1 LPRMKGFAPM
11 STLPITARRFLDLAV
26 VMVLSLSSV
35 SATHAQCAPL
45 LADPSKLSAPN
56 APHEQLLP
64 ESGHLSDAVYT
75 SDFFGF
81 ALDLPIASHG
91 HLIKLPLMPE
101 RQHALLAIAYQNG
114 DRSGSLTIDAIDP
127 REGLEGFSTEQ
138 QQQLSSRPPGTL
150 PIGAQPESQN
160 QPQVSPQ
167 GTLMPPQPKLATPQF
182 QLPTER
188 FHSSVRHKGEKYTA
202 LYWTQIR
209 SYRVGVLI
217 ATNDKDFLQKA
228 KQAMAGVQF
237 YCTADDGTLA
247 TKDGKRITPEGE
259 RYEGPT
265 VPTWRAAAAIQSAP
279 GLAIPPGEV
288 SEGAYRNSALGMQ
301 YKLPKGWN
309 ILPTHNGGDPPANLD
324 SLRQFEFLHAC
335 SRTLLRIQQP
345 GSADIAPNGRPP
357 LIVLRALDPTC
368 LSLRTPA
375 APTDARIAEEVG
387 VSLESMTEFG
397 EVASH
402 DLVSIS
408 GQLFMVFRGTIAV
421 PGEGGQLAQ
430 RMSQTIFATNRNK
443 MLLVWSFMAP
453 TFGELATMPA
463 DGISFDGSPPIELG
477 AVLAA
482 KR

>member
-1 LPRMKGFAPM
+1 M
-11 STLPITARRFLDLAV
+11 SSLSTATRRLIGLAV
-26 VMVLSLSSV
+26 VIILSLSWV
-35 SATHAQCAPL
+35 STTRAQCAPL
-45 LADPSKLSAPN
+45 QAGLSNRSAQN
-56 APHEQLLP
+56 TPHEPLLP

-81 ALDLPIASHG
+81 ALDLPIAPQG

-138 QQQLSSRPPGTL
+138 QQQQLSSRPPGTL
-150 PIGAQPESQN
+150 PLGAQPESQN

-167 GTLMPPQPKLATPQF
+167 GTLMPPQPQLTTPQF
-182 QLPTER
+182 QLPAER
-188 FHSSVRHKGEKYTA
+188 FHSSVRRKGEKYTA
-202 LYWTQIR
+202 LYWTQIK

-228 KQAMAGVQF
+228 KQAMAGVHF

-247 TKDGKRITPEGE
+247 TKEGKLVTPEGE
-259 RYEGPT
+259 RYEGPA
-265 VPTWRAAAAIQSAP
+265 VPTWRADAAIQSAP

-288 SEGAYRNSALGMQ
+288 SEGAYRNSALGLQ

-309 ILPTHNGGDPPANLD
+309 VLPTHNGGDPPANLD

-345 GSADIAPNGRPP
+345 GPADAATGGRPP
-357 LIVLRALDPTC
+357 LITLRALNPTC

-375 APTDARIAEEVG
+375 APTEAKLAEEVG

-402 DLVSIS
+402 DLVTIS
-408 GQLFMVFRGTIAV
+408 GQLFMVFHGTIAV
-421 PGEGGQLAQ
+421 PGEGGRLAQ
-430 RMSQTIFATNRNK
+430 RMSQTMLATNHKK
-443 MLLVWSFMAP
+443 MVLVWSFMAP
-453 TFGELATMPA
+453 TIGELAAMPA
-463 DGISFDGSPPIELG
+463 NGISFDGAPPIELG

>member
-1 LPRMKGFAPM
+1 MKVFAQMP
-11 STLPITARRFLDLAV
+11 TLSITPRRFLGLAV
-26 VMVLSLSSV
+26 VIALSLSWV
-35 SATHAQCAPL
+35 GAVHAQCAQL
-45 LADPSKLSAPN
+45 QDGSRLAAHN
-56 APHEQLLP
+56 VPHEPLLP
-64 ESGHLSDAVYT
+64 ESGHLSNAVYT

-81 ALDLPIASHG
+81 ALDLPIASQG

-114 DRSGSLTIDAIDP
+114 DRFGSLTIDAIDP

-138 QQQLSSRPPGTL
+138 QQQQLSSRPPGTL
-150 PIGAQPESQN
+150 PIGAQPQSQD

-167 GTLMPPQPKLATPQF
+167 GTLAPPQPQLATPQF

-188 FHSSVRHKGEKYTA
+188 FHSSLHHKGEKYTA
-202 LYWTQIR
+202 LYWTEIKN
-209 SYRVGVLI
+209 YRVGVLI
-217 ATNDKDFLQKA
+217 ATNDKDFLQRA
-228 KQAMAGVQF
+228 RQAMAGVNF

-247 TKDGKRITPEGE
+247 TKDGKLITPEGE

-265 VPTWRAAAAIQSAP
+265 VPTWRADAAIKGSP

-288 SEGAYRNSALGMQ
+288 SDGAYRNSALGLQ
-301 YKLPKGWN
+301 YRLPKGWN
-309 ILPTHNGGDPPANLD
+309 VLPTHNGGDPPANLD

-345 GSADIAPNGRPP
+345 GSADTAPNGRPP
-357 LIVLRALDPTC
+357 LIVLRALDPSC

-375 APTDARIAEEVG
+375 APTDARVAEEVG

-402 DLVSIS
+402 DLLTIS
-408 GQLFMVFRGTIAV
+408 GQLFMVFHGTIAV

-430 RMSQTIFATNRNK
+430 RMSQTIFAISRNK
-443 MLLVWSFMAP
+443 MVLVWSFMAP
-453 TFGELATMPA
+453 TIGDLATIPS
-463 DGISFDGSPPIELG
+463 DGISFDGAPPIELG
-477 AVLAA
+477 AMLAA